1 VRAISWAIRGLDR
14 AAAATSALAQTATP
28 DGSASSTSHGAAAI
42 NPYDLVFHMR
52 SDDGKLAPAD
62 VKTVWHGILRSTLKG
77 DDLKKL
83 GPDD

>member
-1 VRAISWAIRGLDR
+1 L
-14 AAAATSALAQTATP
+14 TP
-28 DGSASSTSHGAAAI
+28 GPFCVPAVAGPS
-42 NPYDLVFHMR
+42 MR
-52 SDDGKLAPAD
+52 CKLALLLAALVAPVD